1 MLDAYK
7 SKLIEDR
14 MKFDYNIVDFFYAYC
29 EAKGIDNPEEDI
41 TDEEYDALENE
52 FCEKIN
58 DSILYRFKI
67 SILAD
72 IQEEIKVTMEQL
84 IKERR

>member
-1 MLDAYK
+1 MLDVYK

-41 TDEEYDALENE
+41 ATDEEYDALENE

-58 DSILYRFKI
+58 DSILYRLKI
-67 SILAD
+67 SIMAD
-72 IQEEIKVTMEQL
+72 IQEEINVAMEQL
-84 IKERR
+84 VKM

>member
-1 MLDAYK
+1 MLDVYK

-41 TDEEYDALENE
+41 NTDEEYDALENE

-58 DSILYRFKI
+58 DSILYRLKI
-67 SILAD
+67 SIMAD
-72 IQEEIKVTMEQL
+72 IQEEINVAMEQL
-84 IKERR
+84 VKM